1 MLSSAVRKFLR
12 TEVGGMTAFGLV
24 IFGAGLLMSSY
35 AIDVSNL
42 ESQMTLLQVTADSA
56 AHDALVTRELQT
68 EGEAITAAVL
78 RSEKSMP
85 TNKYGKTL
93 EPKNVVFGTWD
104 KTKRVFTPVLGSRS
118 AVQVTLRRTAV
129 NGNPVETFLMKLVGV
144 WHWDVVLTST
154 FSTYQPQCLKEG
166 FVAEGVVDLQSNNG
180 YFNGF
185 CIHSNTYVS
194 LNSNN
199 FFEPGT
205 VVSMPNLALLDL
217 PTSGYKTNTGLTEAL
232 REGAINI
239 RVLKRIQRII
249 NEVSDPS
256 SPYYPTFLTNPTPIA
271 LSKSTISATDLISGR
286 IYRWSCK
293 SGNGGTIANG
303 TLVRG
308 VVIIADCDVKL
319 GNGAAMED
327 GILLTTS
334 TSATSINSPNGFRL
348 GKDDQ
353 CAKGGGGRIVSM
365 GGMKFAANLEIYGSQ
380 LLAMGNVEF
389 AARADG
395 IEGASIISNRM
406 ISGTSNMSMSYC
418 NGGMDEFT
426 ADYFQMVE

>member
-1 MLSSAVRKFLR
+1 MLRSAVRKFLR
-12 TEVGGMTAFGLV
+12 TEVGGMTAFGLF
-24 IFGAGLLMSSY
+24 IFGSGLLMSSY

-42 ESQMTLLQVTADSA
+42 ESQTTLLQVTADAA
-56 AHDALVTRELQT
+56 AHDALVTRELQP
-68 EGEAITAAVL
+68 EGDAIAAAVQ
-78 RSEKSMP
+78 RSEKIMP
-85 TNKYGKTL
+85 TKQYGTTL

-104 KTKRVFTPVLGSRS
+104 KTKLVFTPVPGSRS
-118 AVQVTLRRTAV
+118 AVRVTLRRTAV
-129 NGNPVETFLMKLVGV
+129 NGNPIETYLMKLVGI

-154 FSTYQPQCLKEG
+154 FATYQPPCLREG
-166 FVAEGVVDLQSNNG
+166 FVAEGVVDLQSNNS
-180 YFNGF
+180 YFDGF

-205 VVSMPNLALLDL
+205 VVSMPNLSQLDL
-217 PTSGYKTNTGLTEAL
+217 PQSGFKTNIGLTEAL
-232 REGAINI
+232 HEGAMNI

-256 SPYYPTFLTNPTPIA
+256 SPYYPTFLTSPTPVS
-271 LSKSTISATDLISGR
+271 LTKSTISATDLISGH
-286 IYRWSCK
+286 IYRWSCN

-303 TLVRG
+303 TLVSG

-327 GILLTTS
+327 AILLTTS

-348 GKDDQ
+348 GKNDH
-353 CAKGGGGRIVSM
+353 CVKGGGGRIVTM
-365 GGMKFAANLEIYGSQ
+365 GGMKFAAALEIYGSQ

-389 AARADG
+389 AAQANG
-395 IEGASIISNRM
+395 IEGASIISNRT

-418 NGGMDEFT
+418 NGGLDEFT
-426 ADYFQMVE
+426 AEYFQMVQ